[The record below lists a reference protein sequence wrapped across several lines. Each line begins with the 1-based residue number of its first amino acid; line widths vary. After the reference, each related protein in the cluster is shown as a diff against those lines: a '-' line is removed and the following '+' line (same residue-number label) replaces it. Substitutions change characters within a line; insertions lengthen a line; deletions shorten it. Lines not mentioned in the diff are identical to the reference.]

1 MTKSID
7 CIECGAFVPYGRLS
21 CPTCGALLASV
32 GGRPSVAAAS
42 IDVPGVIP
50 EPYLVPDDDEAGTTS
65 IWPSLS
71 DATETRPHDERPS
84 AVLTGR
90 PYRLATTGESAAPAA
105 SAAAGIPGAYR
116 LSALTFASATAET
129 APPGHATA
137 TADRSPAHAIDPA
150 RLADIAG
157 WFVIVGSAMAV
168 LGFLLPWS
176 TVVIGARSAGSYFDS
191 WGLASPTH
199 VIVLGSTLV
208 VLALAIVRTSVPLW
222 LRSGVMPLALG
233 SLLIGLVW
241 PYEVG
246 SLGADVGIVVVGLGG
261 LAMVIGG
268 VVTIVATR
276 HVGAEPLV

>member
-7 CIECGAFVPYGRLS
+7 CTECGAFVPYGRLS

-42 IDVPGVIP
+42 IDVPDAIP
-50 EPYLVPDDDEAGTTS
+50 EPYLLPDDDEAGTVS
-65 IWPSLS
+65 IWPSAS
-71 DATETRPHDERPS
+71 DPVDERPP
-84 AVLTGR
+84 AILTGR
-90 PYRLATTGESAAPAA
+90 PYRLSATTDPARP
-105 SAAAGIPGAYR
+105 SLSPVPGAYR
-116 LSALTFASATAET
+116 LSALTLAKATAET
-129 APPGHATA
+129 ASAGPATVVGDSSPR
-137 TADRSPAHAIDPA
+137 DRIDPA

-157 WFVIVGSAMAV
+157 WFVIVGSTMAV

-176 TVVIGARSAGSYFDS
+176 SVVIGARSAGSYFDS

-199 VIVLGSTLV
+199 VVVLGTTLL

-222 LRSGVMPLALG
+222 LRSGVLPLALG

-246 SLGADVGIVVVGLGG
+246 PLGADVGVLVVALGG
-261 LAMVIGG
+261 LAMVTGG
-268 VVTIVATR
+268 VVMAAASR
-276 HVGAEPLV
+276 HAGVDPLV